1 MSIHKLT
8 IVTIQLQGS
17 PGKYILISPP
27 GNGSGGHTGN
37 GDTISCSAPTSGG
50 HSMLKSPGHRRIREG
65 KKCRKVYGL
74 EQRDLWCTQC
84 KWKKACARF
93 AKPSSAGSA
102 ASGSLLTQAG
112 SSHETSA
119 TSLLIPAGAGNGIGA
134 PGGTAS
140 NAVRAIKF
148 WSIYHVL
155 ISLEHLLSFYHTIL
169 WSYDWET
176 KHFNLLIVRQAIT

>member
-1 MSIHKLT
+1 M
-8 IVTIQLQGS
+8 GS

-93 AKPSSAGSA
+93 GSNA
-102 ASGSLLTQAG
+102 TANNTSNSIGTSGSIN
-112 SSHETSA
+112 TS
-119 TSLLIPAGAGNGIGA
+119 PGAVQNIL
-134 PGGTAS
+134 
-140 NAVRAIKF
+140 N
-148 WSIYHVL
+148 
-155 ISLEHLLSFYHTIL
+155 LSK
-169 WSYDWET
+169 SP
-176 KHFNLLIVRQAIT
+176 N

>member
-1 MSIHKLT
+1 MITISWKKNRNLCGFFSWKHMLVSKHKLT

-93 AKPSSAGSA
+93 AKPSSAASVASA
-102 ASGSLLTQAG
+102 ASGSLLG
-112 SSHETSA
+112 SASHETSA

-148 WSIYHVL
+148 WSIYTMY
-155 ISLEHLLSFYHTIL
+155 S
-169 WSYDWET
+169 
-176 KHFNLLIVRQAIT
+176 